1 MSVAASVTPVPA
13 TVPSVTGTILRCNTR
28 IELTVTE
35 FLRLDR
41 MRDAKHAV
49 PARLH
54 CELEHQHDGDHV
66 AFAQHGEG
74 TMTDSAEWWLR
85 WSGDRR
91 DITELPWCL
100 AKDPSWPEDAAED
113 DPMFCGLPEN
123 HEGAH
128 EWEMRSDLVF
138 TRTAN
143 GIGELDR
150 DRLRAVPRD
159 DRPQLRIHRWEMVMA
174 VRWPDWDHWLMIWPP
189 EYPDYERHPQ
199 APEWKRHMTDADFD
213 APEWI
218 DPAGQ
223 FRRDLPVITGDAREQ
238 LRRAED
244 DLRSAFTGI
253 GRALDAIDAH
263 PWRR

>member
-1 MSVAASVTPVPA
+1 M
-13 TVPSVTGTILRCNTR
+13 TGPILRCNTR
-28 IELTVTE
+28 VELTVTE
-35 FLRLDR
+35 FLRLGR
-41 MRDAKHAV
+41 MPRAKHAV

-66 AFAQHGEG
+66 AFAQAGEG
-74 TMTDSAEWWLR
+74 AYSDTAEWWIR
-85 WSGDRR
+85 WNGGRR

-100 AKDPSWPEDAAED
+100 AKDPSWREDADEV
-113 DPMFCGLPEN
+113 DPVLCGLPEN

-143 GIGELDR
+143 GIGGLDR
-150 DRLRAVPRD
+150 DRLRAVPRE

-189 EYPDYERHPQ
+189 EYPSYDRSPP

-213 APEWI
+213 DPEWI

-244 DLRSAFTGI
+244 SLRRAFSGV
-253 GRALDAIDAH
+253 GQALDAIDTH